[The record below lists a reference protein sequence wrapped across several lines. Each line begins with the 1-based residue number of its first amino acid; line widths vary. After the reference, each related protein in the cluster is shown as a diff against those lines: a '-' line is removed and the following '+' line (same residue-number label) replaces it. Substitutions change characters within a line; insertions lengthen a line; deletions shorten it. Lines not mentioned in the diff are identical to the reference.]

1 MKALWKSGN
10 GLLQI
15 REIEEPILQFSDDVK
30 IKITYA
36 MIGNEDLR
44 MYREGDY
51 YSKSGVA
58 GYEMSGVIVELGS
71 HAAAQ
76 GYYIGQRV
84 SGTLVCFCG
93 KCYSCKHKKEMWCSD
108 FKIKAGTICE
118 YIVWSSKQLVPLG
131 ERISDKLG
139 ALLEPVA
146 VVAESCRRMQIQVGD
161 SICIFGADFQGLVML
176 QIARL
181 YGAHKI
187 TVVDS
192 VKSRCTLARTL
203 GADYVIDS
211 EEDAFE
217 NQLLDITDFNGF
229 DAVAISTGD
238 IGTFRIATDL
248 VARGGVLL
256 LTTYY
261 GMGQKLAID
270 SAKFCYTGIY
280 VTSSLLYGFDT
291 LELTGRLLPTLNLNA
306 LVGMEFPFDQSV
318 LAYEALKTGL
328 HPRIAIKL

>member
-15 REIEEPILQFSDDVK
+15 REIEEPVLQFPDDVK
-30 IKITYA
+30 IKISYA

-58 GYEMSGVIVELGS
+58 GYEMSGVITELGPF
-71 HAAAQ
+71 AAAE
-76 GYYIGQRV
+76 GYHVGQRV
-84 SGTLVCFCG
+84 TGTLVCFCG
-93 KCYSCKHKKEMWCSD
+93 KCYPCKHKKEMWCSD
-108 FKIKAGTICE
+108 FKIKAGTLCE
-118 YIVWSSKQLVPLG
+118 YIVWSSKQIVPLN
-131 ERISDKLG
+131 EDICCKLG

-146 VVAESCRRMQIQVGD
+146 VVAECCRRMQIRAGD

-176 QIARL
+176 QIAGL
-181 YGAHKI
+181 FGAHKI

-192 VKSRCTLARTL
+192 VKSRRDLALTL
-203 GADYVIDS
+203 GADYVINP

-217 NQLLDITDFNGF
+217 NQLLSITDFNGF
-229 DAVAISTGD
+229 DAVAISLGD
-238 IGTFRIATDL
+238 ISTFRFATDL
-248 VARGGVLL
+248 VARGGTLL

-280 VTSSLLYGFDT
+280 VTSSILYGFDT
-291 LELTGRLLPTLNLNA
+291 LELTGRLLPTLNLKP
-306 LVGMEFPFDQSV
+306 LVGMEFPFDRSV
-318 LAYEALKTGL
+318 LAYEALKAGL